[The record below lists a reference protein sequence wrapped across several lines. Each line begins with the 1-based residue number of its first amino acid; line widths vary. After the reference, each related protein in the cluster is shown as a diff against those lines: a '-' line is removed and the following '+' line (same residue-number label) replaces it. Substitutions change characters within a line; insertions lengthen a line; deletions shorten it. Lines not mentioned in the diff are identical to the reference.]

1 MEIVEL
7 TQDLKAKD
15 ELIEDLIH
23 DAHDSIS
30 ISNDSEVKKY
40 NDFLDGIEE
49 TCRQMREIRRENI
62 KEVLINKVKEI
73 KEIVS
78 KEYPEVYHISGFYI
92 NGNINIWGY
101 EEGTDKAVF
110 DFTEIR
116 KEGE

>member
-1 MEIVEL
+1 MTNQITQLNSSSLIRKFQGESMEIVEL

-49 TCRQMREIRRENI
+49 TCRQMRIRE
-62 KEVLINKVKEI
+62 
-73 KEIVS
+73 
-78 KEYPEVYHISGFYI
+78 
-92 NGNINIWGY
+92 
-101 EEGTDKAVF
+101 
-110 DFTEIR
+110 
-116 KEGE
+116 